1 MGVSFSLARPKQKKS
16 SIRAKISVSGVSIFL
31 YTGKSV
37 ETDHWDKKK
46 CFVKSYVGKST
57 TTLLIQ
63 RLKEL
68 EIDILTLLDRY
79 KNGKPKLSFVDLQS
93 KLAALVER
101 PEIKKTTS
109 GLANSPAKET
119 LIGFM
124 ELFIQ
129 DCESGVRLS
138 PKRQKLKPSSIG
150 SYKTTKGY
158 LMKFQSHTKKV
169 LTLKDFSQ
177 NDIDKFSDF
186 LIIDEEFAMNTH
198 AKAMMDLLQII
209 KYAVKLKKIPAAK
222 MVELE
227 FDTRREETDSIYLT
241 ESEILQLLEIKDFD
255 DPIHEQVRDVFV
267 VGCFTGMRFSDYSTI
282 DTNAIRNNRLEFI
295 QKKTGGKV
303 TIPIHPVVNTILKKY
318 NNELPKVPRNNEF
331 NRIIKIVG
339 EKLPCLHV
347 PFTRQV
353 TYGRELK
360 EIIAMKYSMIST
372 HTSRR
377 SALSNEYLKGTDP
390 LIIMSMSGH
399 KSHKSFM
406 RYIKVSGD
414 QFADKLEKIWAER
427 EFISN

>member
-1 MGVSFSLARPKQKKS
+1 MAVSFSLSRPKQKVS
-16 SIRAKISVSGVSIFL
+16 SIRAKISVNGVGIFL
-31 YTGKSV
+31 YTRRSV
-37 ETDHWDKKK
+37 ETIHWDKKK
-46 CFVKSYVGKST
+46 CFVKTYVGKNT
-57 TTLLIQ
+57 TSLLNQ

-79 KNGKPKLSFVDLQS
+79 KNGKPKMNFVELQS
-93 KLAALVER
+93 KLSALVDR
-101 PEIKKTTS
+101 PDRKNDMTGKVHS
-109 GLANSPAKET
+109 LPKET
-119 LIGFM
+119 LIGFID
-124 ELFIQ
+124 LFVE
-129 DCESGVRLS
+129 DCQSGIRLS
-138 PKRQKLKPSSIG
+138 PKRQKLKPSSIN

-158 LMKFQSHTKKV
+158 LSKFEEQSKKA
-169 LTLKDFSQ
+169 LTLKDFTQS
-177 NDIDKFSDF
+177 DIDKFSDF

-198 AKAMMDLLQII
+198 AKSMMDLLQII

-241 ESEILQLLEIKDFD
+241 EDEILQLLEINDFD
-255 DPIHEQVRDVFV
+255 DPVHEHVRDVFV
-267 VGCFTGMRFSDYSTI
+267 VGCFTAMRFSDYSTI
-282 DTNAIRNNRLEFI
+282 DPSAIRNNRLEFV

-318 NNELPKVPRNNEF
+318 NNVLPKVPKNNEF
-331 NRIIKIVG
+331 NRIIKVVG

-347 PFTRQV
+347 PFIRQV

-360 EIIAMKYSMIST
+360 ETVKMKFSLIQS
-372 HTSRR
+372 HTARR
-377 SALSNEYLKGTDP
+377 SACSNEYLKGTDP

-399 KSHKSFM
+399 KSHKSFL

-427 EFISN
+427 GI

>member
-1 MGVSFSLARPKQKKS
+1 MSF
-16 SIRAKISVSGVSIFL
+16 I
-31 YTGKSV
+31 
-37 ETDHWDKKK
+37 
-46 CFVKSYVGKST
+46 
-57 TTLLIQ
+57 
-63 RLKEL
+63 
-68 EIDILTLLDRY
+68 
-79 KNGKPKLSFVDLQS
+79 DLQS

-101 PEIKKTTS
+101 PDIKKTTS
-109 GLANSPAKET
+109 GLANNASKET

-222 MVELE
+222 MIELE

-414 QFADKLEKIWAER
+414 RFADKLEKIWAER
-427 EFISN
+427 EFI

>member
-1 MGVSFSLARPKQKKS
+1 MGISFSLARPKQKVS
-16 SIRAKISVSGVSIFL
+16 SIRVKISVSGVSIFL
-31 YTGKSV
+31 YTGRSI

-101 PEIKKTTS
+101 PEIKKTIS

-158 LMKFQSHTKKV
+158 LMKFQAHTKKV

-267 VGCFTGMRFSDYSTI
+267 VGCFTAMRFSDYSMI
-282 DTNAIRNNRLEFI
+282 DSSAIRNNRLEFV

-318 NNELPKVPRNNEF
+318 DNALPRVPKNNEF
-331 NRIIKIVG
+331 NRIIKLVG
-339 EKLPCLHV
+339 EKLACLHI
-347 PFTRQV
+347 PFTKQV

-360 EIIAMKYSMIST
+360 QLVDMKFNYLQT
-372 HTSRR
+372 HTARR
-377 SALSNEYLKGTDP
+377 SFCSNEYLKGTDP
-390 LIIMSMSGH
+390 LVIQAISGH
-399 KSHKSFM
+399 RSQKSFM

-414 QFADKLEKIWAER
+414 QFADKLEKIWEER
-427 EFISN
+427 GV